1 MRSFLCSAAI
11 VLLVTAAVVGCSQTS
26 EPIVTPTAGDSVEAT
41 NVVFAN
47 AKCPIMGGKPKA
59 ELTANYKGETIG
71 FCCDGCP
78 EKWSARPAE
87 QQAIAFAKVDSEAV
101 HSDVDRSD
109 AGHSDTDHVHSSHSG
124 E

>member
-1 MRSFLCSAAI
+1 MRSFLCSTAI

-59 ELTANYKGETIG
+59 ELTANYEGETIG

-78 EKWSARPAE
+78 EKWSAMPAE
-87 QQAIAFAKVDSEAV
+87 QQAVAFAKVHSEAV
-101 HSDVDRSD
+101 HSDAVHSD
-109 AGHSDTDHVHSSHSG
+109 ADHDHSSHSG